1 MVLFHTGQCDR
12 IEFTVEIFEHKN
24 KILKANA
31 KLREETGDLKSVF
44 FTPDLTKTQRKEAFL
59 LREKLRYQKNVLK
72 KKNLKISR
80 GRIVEVVTEA
90 TNEDSQT
97 DEQETGL
104 FDDAGGGATA
114 SAGHPISN

>member
-1 MVLFHTGQCDR
+1 M
-12 IEFTVEIFEHKN
+12 EYIFGWSSRFCSHVVSHRKR
-24 KILKANA
+24 K
-31 KLREETGDLKSVF
+31 
-44 FTPDLTKTQRKEAFL
+44 LTKTQRKEAFL

-97 DEQETGL
+97 DEQGTGL

>member
-1 MVLFHTGQCDR
+1 M
-12 IEFTVEIFEHKN
+12 
-24 KILKANA
+24 
-31 KLREETGDLKSVF
+31 
-44 FTPDLTKTQRKEAFL
+44 

-104 FDDAGGGATA
+104 FDVAGGGATA